1 LRGWL
6 RQGNG
11 LAEIE
16 AIQGWVSPLTGVRM
30 GLEGVNLA
38 LYYPPGRRFVSFL
51 EAQQECEAAQAQVI
65 RERQERQAAQARAER
80 LAARLRALG
89 IDPEGDDS

>member
-1 LRGWL
+1 
-6 RQGNG
+6 
-11 LAEIE
+11 
-16 AIQGWVSPLTGVRM
+16 M

-51 EAQQECEAAQAQVI
+51 EAQQECDAARAQAA

-80 LAARLRALG
+80 LAAQLRALG
-89 IDPEGDDS
+89 IEPEADDS